1 MARRQLQ
8 KLQVDLTFKGR
19 QSTAEVVLRGI
30 AAIACPTRT
39 ARDRVRRHLRAALP
53 FTPELEQSCVQ
64 LVLREA
70 AGMTRDLG
78 GDPGQL
84 ERAVR

>member
-1 MARRQLQ
+1 
-8 KLQVDLTFKGR
+8 
-19 QSTAEVVLRGI
+19 VLDADGKVGGSIGI
-30 AAIACPTRT
+30 SVPLYR
-39 ARDRVRRHLRAALP
+39 
-53 FTPELEQSCVQ
+53 FSPELEQACVQ

-70 AGMTRDLG
+70 TVMTRDLG